1 MTRHMDVRAGILVG
15 ACVASLLLAGC
26 DSKNKKA
33 ALTDE
38 EIRQR
43 TIALKPVRADALV
56 VSGEAVTFD
65 EIIAVSSP
73 EEGESVPL
81 RDKLVELAKGTTLPQ
96 FLELARP
103 QIRQRLNN
111 SITTVILYKR
121 AKRQLGDKAD
131 EQLDKIVEKELRR
144 FILEHGD
151 NGAAADAALQEMGM
165 SRQRFKE
172 YRKKQILSQYYVTSK
187 FPYNRPITH
196 HEMIECYDRIKD
208 RDFRQAGLVQFRLI
222 DIQPAKVPRSGGND
236 DPIQA
241 ARNLAKDLMGKL
253 QAGEDFAELAKKY
266 SNDHRSSTGG
276 LWPAV
281 DPDSLAPPYDLL
293 AARSRDMKVGEVAG
307 PIETPEHVFIVKL
320 EQKQEKGYRPYA
332 EVQDQ
337 VEQQIKVD
345 RRVQALDQLNEEV
358 AKQVAL
364 ADTSGFVD
372 ACLERLY
379 KQAHGAPAV
388 Q

>member
-1 MTRHMDVRAGILVG
+1 MNRHRDVRVGILVG
-15 ACVASLLLAGC
+15 ACLASLLLAGC

-38 EIRQR
+38 EIRER
-43 TIALKPVRADALV
+43 TIALKPVGPDAIM
-56 VSGEAVTFD
+56 VSGETVTFD
-65 EIIAVSSP
+65 EIITASS
-73 EEGESVPL
+73 EGGESVPL
-81 RDKLVELAKGTTLPQ
+81 RDKLVEMAKETTLEQ
-96 FLELARP
+96 FMELARP
-103 QIRQRLNN
+103 QIHQRLNN
-111 SITTVILYKR
+111 SITTAILYKR

-172 YRKKQILSQYYVTSK
+172 YKRKQILSQYYVTSK

-196 HEMIECYDRIKD
+196 HELLECYDRMKD
-208 RDFRQAGLVQFRLI
+208 QSFRQAGMVQFRLI
-222 DIQPAKVPRSGGND
+222 DIQPGKVASSDGNN
-236 DPIQA
+236 DPAQA
-241 ARNLAKDLMGKL
+241 ARNLAEDLMGRL
-253 QAGEDFAELAKKY
+253 QAGGDFAELAKNY
-266 SNDHRSSTGG
+266 SNDHRSSFGG

-281 DPDSLAPPYDLL
+281 DPDALAAPYDTL
-293 AARSRDMKVGEVAG
+293 AARSHDMKVGEFTG
-307 PIETPEHVFIVKL
+307 PIDTPGHVFIMKL
-320 EQKQEKGYRPYA
+320 EQKQEKGYRPYP

-337 VEQQIKVD
+337 VEEQIRMD
-345 RRVQALDQLNEEV
+345 RRRQALDQLDEEV
-358 AKQVAL
+358 AKQVEL
-364 ADTSGFVD
+364 TDTSRFVD

-379 KQAHGAPAV
+379 RQVHATSPA